1 MVMLVDEKTSEKI
14 KEFIRNECYHL
25 INIRE
30 QVDGM
35 KTKIEETTKH
45 NDNLAD
51 IDYFISMYRGR
62 RIQYTSEFHVLSSMC
77 HILDSEYVDL
87 LHELLG
93 PISLNSKVP
102 L

>member
-1 MVMLVDEKTSEKI
+1 MDEKTSEKI
-14 KEFIRNECYHL
+14 KEFIRNECYYL

-30 QVDGM
+30 QVDEL

-51 IDYFISMYRGR
+51 LDYFISTYRGR
-62 RIQYTSEFHVLSSMC
+62 RIQYTSEFHVLSCMC
-77 HILDSEYVDL
+77 HILGSEYVNL
-87 LHELLG
+87 FHGLLG
-93 PISLNSKVP
+93 PILLNSKVP